1 MRRGGRS
8 CSKNVVCPELG
19 RIRNRMND
27 MDEEEGAM
35 YVKLLFEGAS
45 LVEVETLRTD
55 WTIEVGIPS
64 CVDYL

>member
-1 MRRGGRS
+1 
-8 CSKNVVCPELG
+8 
-19 RIRNRMND
+19 MND